1 MSIFQRILMTLT
13 AACCLSL
20 AGSHAATTG
29 AHCRRI
35 TMDDGLPSN
44 TVRNIVQDRFGFLW
58 FGTDNGLC
66 RYDGTQVQ
74 TFRIAELETSQYV
87 SALTSTD
94 EGLYIGTERGVY
106 FYDFAQQHISRLPMT
121 ISTAVTSLTVDR
133 DGQLWVG
140 TLGQGAWRHDP
151 RSGRSKHFAFSEI
164 RGNVNCLFV
173 DRDNRVWALT
183 NWGAPAVQRLNKVS
197 DAFEPVS
204 LRYDGPYQSLCM
216 LQTADGT
223 LWLGSWEE
231 GLLRIADDGRLEA
244 VLSPE
249 TDRVGHHIHTL
260 YELSA
265 DCIAIGCDDGPLSLN
280 IRTGEW
286 HRLLPADGGTPHS
299 ERFAYA
305 FRQDTEGGLWIGMFY
320 GGVNY
325 LSPVAGRFEPMPG
338 NVIARFCEDRQG
350 RVWVASDDG
359 GLGCYLPA
367 EHRFTDFQHH
377 DELSR
382 LNVHALCIDGDDL
395 WIGTYTDGVYVL
407 NTTTGRLRHYGPTGD
422 DRGLNDYSSYAIM
435 RDHEGTV
442 WVATINALLRYD
454 AAADRFRMVRQI
466 GALTIDIDED
476 RQGRLWLSTQGGGL
490 WRFTPRTGQW
500 QHYQHQAGQD
510 DHLPDTQ
517 VNGTLV
523 DAKGRLWVATQ
534 DGLLQWDEPSAS
546 FTRVHMDIPSQAVM
560 CVVEGQDGLWLSTDR
575 GIVKY
580 VPGDGILRFT
590 RQDGL
595 VSEQFQ
601 PNAGLMTADGRIFFG
616 STSGFNT
623 FYPHSIKTN
632 SVMAPVY
639 ITSLEILNREEK
651 TPDGLPLSVGQQR
664 ELVMDYGDGKM
675 FSLAFAALSYCS
687 PDKNQYAYR
696 LEGFDKEWNYVG
708 NQHKATYTNIPP
720 GTYTFRVK
728 ATNNDGIWTPDEA
741 TLRIVVSPPFWWTW
755 WARTLYLLL
764 AVAALWWFVRS
775 RLKRTERRH
784 QQELQRLS
792 EAKEREV
799 REARLN
805 FFTMIAHEIRTP
817 VSLIIGPLEKLKGRL
832 TDESMAGQFDIIDRN
847 AHRLL
852 ELVGQ
857 LLDFRKVEQQ
867 SLVMHMA
874 PHNIH
879 DLVRAVSERF
889 APTFEQGGKH
899 FEVTLPDRRFT
910 AIVDHEGLTKVV
922 SNLLTN
928 ANKYTRDDVR
938 LACSV
943 EPDGDHFRIVVA
955 DNGVGIREAD
965 RERIFEPF
973 FQAQDNKPGTGIGLS
988 IVKNIVDQHHGTIS
1002 VSSEPGQGSTFTVV
1016 LPVGQATEN
1025 AATPQPST
1033 LTPPPSPIH
1042 PQPSTLNPQPSSL
1055 PTMLIVDDSDDMLS
1069 FLAGN
1074 FQTTYNVLTAADGI
1088 EALDVLSRQG
1098 ADVQLIISDWMMPRM
1113 DGAELCRRVRQDPAT
1128 SHISFIMLT
1137 AKTDHMSRVES
1148 MEVGADVYIE
1158 KPFSVEFLEG
1168 CIRNMLDMRQRLLKR
1183 FTTKPDV
1190 PVTQIASNPTDNEF
1204 LERMNRIIEA
1214 NFANPDLNVNFL
1226 AEEMAISRSGLLAKI
1241 KTLADMT
1248 PNEMIQVV
1256 RLKRAYALLAEGRYL
1271 VNEVCY
1277 KVGFNNPSYFTK
1289 CFQKQF
1295 GIRPSEV

>member
-1 MSIFQRILMTLT
+1 MTLT
-13 AACCLSL
+13 AICCLNL

-29 AHCRRI
+29 STNCRRI

-74 TFRIAELETSQYV
+74 PFRIAELETSQYV

-140 TLGQGAWRHDP
+140 TLGQGAWRHDA
-151 RSGRSKHFAFSEI
+151 RSGRSKHYAFSEI

-183 NWGAPAVQRLNKVS
+183 NWGNPAVQRLNKVS

-204 LRYDGPYQSLCM
+204 LSYDGPYQSLCM
-216 LQTADGT
+216 LQTGDGT

-231 GLLRIADDGRLEA
+231 GLLRIDDDGRLEA
-244 VLSPE
+244 VLSPAA
-249 TDRVGHHIHTL
+249 DGVGHHIHTL

-265 DCIAIGCDDGPLSLN
+265 DCIAIGCDDGPISLDT
-280 IRTGEW
+280 RTGQW
-286 HRLLPADGGTPHS
+286 HPLLQGSDDAPHS

-305 FRQDTEGGLWIGMFY
+305 FRQDREGGLWIGTFY

-325 LSPVAGRFEPMPG
+325 LSPVAGRFEPVRAG
-338 NVIARFCEDRQG
+338 VIGRFCEDCQG

-359 GLGCYLPA
+359 GLSCYVAA
-367 EHRFTDFQHH
+367 ERRFAPFAHQQ
-377 DELSR
+377 ELSR

-407 NTTTGRLRHYGPTGD
+407 STTTGRLRHYGPTAD
-422 DRGLNDYSSYAIM
+422 DGGLNDYSSYAIL

-442 WVATINALLRYD
+442 WVATINALCRYD
-454 AAADRFRMVRQI
+454 RTADRFRMVRQI

-490 WRFTPRTGQW
+490 WQYTPSADRW
-500 QHYQHQAGQD
+500 QHFQHQTGQD
-510 DHLPDTQ
+510 DHLPNTQ
-517 VNGTLV
+517 VNGALV
-523 DAKGRLWVATQ
+523 DAEGRLWVATQ
-534 DGLLQWDEPSAS
+534 DGLLQWDEASAS
-546 FTRVHMDIPSQAVM
+546 FSRVHMDIPSQAIM
-560 CVVEGQDGLWLSTDR
+560 CVVEGRDGLWLSTDR

-580 VPGDGILRFT
+580 VAGDGILRFT

-639 ITSLEILNREEK
+639 ITSMDILNREEK

-664 ELVMDYGDGKM
+664 KLVMDYGDGKM

-764 AVAALWWFVRS
+764 AAAALWWFVRS

-965 RERIFEPF
+965 RQRIFEPF

-1002 VSSEPGQGSTFTVV
+1002 VDSVVGQGSTFTVV
-1016 LPVGQATEN
+1016 LPVGQATDDEN
-1025 AATPQPST
+1025 APQPST
-1033 LTPPPSPIH
+1033 LTPPPSSLN
-1042 PQPSTLNPQPSSL
+1042 PQPSSLTPPPSSLNPPPSSL

-1074 FQTTYNVLTAADGI
+1074 FQSTYNVLTAADGI

-1098 ADVQLIISDWMMPRM
+1098 TDVQLIISDWMMPRM

-1137 AKTDHMSRVES
+1137 AETDQPSRVES
-1148 MEVGADVYIE
+1148 MQVGADVYIE

-1168 CIRNMLDMRQRLLKR
+1168 CIRNIVDMRRRLQQR
-1183 FTTKPDV
+1183 FTSKPDV

-1226 AEEMAISRSGLLAKI
+1226 AEEMAISRSGLFAKI

-1256 RLKRAYALLAEGRYL
+1256 RLKRAYALLSEGRYL

>member
-1 MSIFQRILMTLT
+1 MTLT
-13 AACCLSL
+13 AICCLSL

-29 AHCRRI
+29 STNCRRI

-140 TLGQGAWRHDP
+140 TLGQGAWRHDA
-151 RSGRSKHFAFSEI
+151 RSGRSKHYAFSEI

-183 NWGAPAVQRLNKVS
+183 NWGDPAVQRLNKVS

-216 LQTADGT
+216 LQTGDGT

-280 IRTGEW
+280 TRTGEW

-305 FRQDTEGGLWIGMFY
+305 FRQDREGGLWIGTFY

-325 LSPVAGRFEPMPG
+325 LSPVAGRFEPVRAG
-338 NVIARFCEDRQG
+338 VIGRFCEDRQG

-359 GLGCYLPA
+359 GLSCYVAA
-367 EHRFTDFQHH
+367 ERRFAPFAHQQ
-377 DELSR
+377 ELSR

-407 NTTTGRLRHYGPTGD
+407 NTTTGRLRHYGPTGH

-490 WRFTPRTGQW
+490 WRYTPRTGQW

-510 DHLPDTQ
+510 DGLPDTQ

-523 DAKGRLWVATQ
+523 DAEGRLWVATQ
-534 DGLLQWDEPSAS
+534 DGLLQWDEASAS
-546 FTRVHMDIPSQAVM
+546 FTLVHMDIPSQAVM

-580 VPGDGILRFT
+580 VAGDGILRFT

-623 FYPHSIKTN
+623 FYPHTIKTN

-664 ELVMDYGDGKM
+664 ELRMAYGDGKM
-675 FSLAFAALSYCS
+675 FSLSFAALSYCS

-696 LEGFDKEWNYVG
+696 LDGFDKEWNYVG

-741 TLRIVVSPPFWWTW
+741 TLRIVVRPPFWWTW
-755 WARTLYLLL
+755 WARALYLLL

-784 QQELQRLS
+784 QHELQRLS

-874 PHNIH
+874 PHNIY
-879 DLVRAVSERF
+879 DLVRAVSDRF

-899 FEVTLPDRRFT
+899 FEVSLPDRRFT
-910 AIVDHEGLTKVV
+910 AFVDHEGLTKVV

-1016 LPVGQATEN
+1016 LPVEQAIDNATE
-1025 AATPQPST
+1025 PQPST
-1033 LTPPPSPIH
+1033 LTPP
-1042 PQPSTLNPQPSSL
+1042 PSSL

-1074 FQTTYNVLTAADGI
+1074 FQSTYNVLTAADGI

-1113 DGAELCRRVRQDPAT
+1113 DGAELCRRVRQDPST

-1183 FTTKPDV
+1183 FTSKPDV

-1226 AEEMAISRSGLLAKI
+1226 AEEMAISRSGLFAKI

-1256 RLKRAYALLAEGRYL
+1256 RLKRAYALLSEGRYL

>member
-1 MSIFQRILMTLT
+1 MTLT
-13 AACCLSL
+13 AICCLSL

-133 DGQLWVG
+133 DGLLWVG
-140 TLGQGAWRHDP
+140 TLGQGAWRHDA

-216 LQTADGT
+216 LQTSDGT

-249 TDRVGHHIHTL
+249 TDKVGHHIHTL

-280 IRTGEW
+280 TRTGEW

-350 RVWVASDDG
+350 RIWVASDDG

-490 WRFTPRTGQW
+490 WRYTPRTGQW
-500 QHYQHQAGQD
+500 QHYQHQAGED
-510 DHLPDTQ
+510 DGLPDTQ

-523 DAKGRLWVATQ
+523 DAEGRLWVATQ

-546 FTRVHMDIPSQAVM
+546 FSPIHMDIPSQAVM

-580 VPGDGILRFT
+580 VAGDGILRFT

-639 ITSLEILNREEK
+639 ITSMEILNHEEK
-651 TPDGLPLSVGQQR
+651 TADGLPLSVGQQR
-664 ELVMDYGDGKM
+664 ELRMAYGDGKM
-675 FSLAFAALSYCS
+675 FSLSFAALSYCS

-874 PHNIH
+874 PHNIY
-879 DLVRAVSERF
+879 DLVRAVSDRF

-899 FEVTLPDRRFT
+899 FEVSLPDRRFT
-910 AIVDHEGLTKVV
+910 AFVDHEGLTKVV

-965 RERIFEPF
+965 RQRIFEPF

-1002 VSSEPGQGSTFTVV
+1002 VDSVVGQGSTFTVV
-1016 LPVGQATEN
+1016 LPVEQVADAT
-1025 AATPQPST
+1025 AAPQPST
-1033 LTPPPSPIH
+1033 LH
-1042 PQPSTLNPQPSSL
+1042 PQPSSLNPPPSTLNPQPSSL

-1074 FQTTYNVLTAADGI
+1074 FQSTYNVLTAADGI

-1128 SHISFIMLT
+1128 SHIGFIMLT
-1137 AKTDHMSRVES
+1137 AKTDHTSRVES

-1168 CIRNMLDMRQRLLKR
+1168 CIRNMVDMRQRLLKR
-1183 FTTKPDV
+1183 FTSKPDV

-1226 AEEMAISRSGLLAKI
+1226 AEEMAISRSGLFAKI

-1256 RLKRAYALLAEGRYL
+1256 RLKRAYALLSEGRYL

>member
-1 MSIFQRILMTLT
+1 MTLT

-20 AGSHAATTG
+20 ADSHAATTG
-29 AHCRRI
+29 STNCRRI

-106 FYDFAQQHISRLPMT
+106 FYDFALQHISRLPMT

-140 TLGQGAWRHDP
+140 TLGQGAWRHDA
-151 RSGRSKHFAFSEI
+151 RSGRSKHYAFSEI

-204 LRYDGPYQSLCM
+204 LSYDGPYQSLCM
-216 LQTADGT
+216 LQTGDGT

-231 GLLRIADDGRLEA
+231 GLLRIDDDGRLEA
-244 VLSPE
+244 VLSPAA
-249 TDRVGHHIHTL
+249 DGVGHHIHTL

-265 DCIAIGCDDGPLSLN
+265 DCIAIGCDDGPISLDT
-280 IRTGEW
+280 RTGQW
-286 HRLLPADGGTPHS
+286 HPLLQADGGTPYS

-305 FRQDTEGGLWIGMFY
+305 FRQDREGGLWIGTFY

-325 LSPVAGRFEPMPG
+325 LSPVAGRFEPVRAG
-338 NVIARFCEDRQG
+338 VIGRFCADRQG

-359 GLGCYLPA
+359 GLSCYVAA
-367 EHRFTDFQHH
+367 ERRFAPFAHQQ
-377 DELSR
+377 ELSR

-395 WIGTYTDGVYVL
+395 WIGTYTAGVYVL
-407 NTTTGRLRHYGPTGD
+407 STTTGRLRHYGPTGD
-422 DRGLNDYSSYAIM
+422 DRGLNDYSSYAIL

-442 WVATINALLRYD
+442 WVATINALCRYD
-454 AAADRFRMVRQI
+454 READRFRMVRQI

-490 WRFTPRTGQW
+490 WQYTPSADRWQHFQHQTGQND
-500 QHYQHQAGQD
+500 G
-510 DHLPDTQ
+510 LPDTQ
-517 VNGTLV
+517 VNGALV
-523 DAKGRLWVATQ
+523 DAEGRLWVATQ
-534 DGLLQWDEPSAS
+534 DGLLQWDEASAS
-546 FTRVHMDIPSQAVM
+546 FSPVHMDIPSQAIM
-560 CVVEGQDGLWLSTDR
+560 CVVEGRDGLWLSTDR

-580 VPGDGILRFT
+580 VAGDGILRFT

-623 FYPHSIKTN
+623 FYPHTIKTN

-639 ITSLEILNREEK
+639 ITSMEILNRKET

-664 ELVMDYGDGKM
+664 ELRMAYGDGKM
-675 FSLAFAALSYCS
+675 FSLSFAALSYCS

-696 LEGFDKEWNYVG
+696 LDGFDKEWNYVG

-741 TLRIVVSPPFWWTW
+741 TLRIVVRPPFWWTW

-874 PHNIH
+874 PNNVY
-879 DLVRAVSERF
+879 DLIAAVSDRF

-910 AIVDHEGLTKVV
+910 AFVDHEGLTKVV

-938 LACSV
+938 LACTV
-943 EPDGDHFRIVVA
+943 EPDGEHFRIVVA

-965 RERIFEPF
+965 RQRIFEPF

-1002 VSSEPGQGSTFTVV
+1002 VDSVVGQGSTFTVV
-1016 LPVGQATEN
+1016 LPVGQATDDEN
-1025 AATPQPST
+1025 APQPST
-1033 LTPPPSPIH
+1033 LTPPPSSLN
-1042 PQPSTLNPQPSSL
+1042 PQPSSLNPPPSSLHPQPSSL

-1074 FQTTYNVLTAADGI
+1074 FQSTYNVLTAADGI
-1088 EALDVLSRQG
+1088 EALDVLTRQG

-1137 AKTDHMSRVES
+1137 AKTDQPSRVES
-1148 MEVGADVYIE
+1148 MQVGADVYIE

-1168 CIRNMLDMRQRLLKR
+1168 CIRNIVDMRRRLQQR
-1183 FTTKPDV
+1183 FTSKPDV

-1226 AEEMAISRSGLLAKI
+1226 AEEMAISRSGLFAKI

-1256 RLKRAYALLAEGRYL
+1256 RLKRAYALLSEGRYL